1 MCGKYKVVLLFLV
14 TALLGAQPAQNQDKP
29 DFVQEARA
37 HLETR
42 PDYAFE
48 LAKRA
53 QEYGRLN
60 NEPHLQAEGNLL
72 LGRLFSDQS
81 AFNHALVHLLN
92 CLELLETIDAPGLQ
106 AEAYNELG
114 KLYHFLRRDEKVL
127 STHRRAAR
135 LYQML
140 EDTAGLA
147 ETYGYIGHYYE
158 KQENYDSASAF
169 QQRALAILPP
179 NRYPALS
186 SKIFSHIGSIYEDLQ
201 DYPVAEDY
209 FLRGLALNDSSQH
222 PSQRMTLLNNLG
234 DVTFQQGRYQEAE
247 AWMHRTLALAQLK
260 SDNYQL
266 RSVLRDLSQVYAA
279 QGQYDRAYALLDSS
293 VTYFKKI
300 YSEDGLKQVANLEAF
315 FETEKKEREI
325 RLLEQDHKIN
335 RLIISLVLAGM
346 ISSIAIGGLLVHRQR
361 SQMRQKQVLFA
372 AQEKLMKAQLE
383 NKSRSLTNYSLHLIE
398 KNQFLQ
404 QLQQQLKTLSR
415 PEATPPKKKLH
426 SLSRDID
433 TNLSQEKGWENFRQ
447 TFEVAHP
454 DFFRQLSRQNPR
466 LTHADLKLAALMKMH
481 LESKEIAGI
490 LGISTDSL
498 RVARYRL
505 RKKLALDKKT
515 QLAAFLH
522 SL

>member
-1 MCGKYKVVLLFLV
+1 MRGRYKLVWLFLTV
-14 TALLGAQPAQNQDKP
+14 TLLGAQPAQNPNKQSLA
-29 DFVQEARA
+29 QEARA

-48 LAKRA
+48 LAKKA

-60 NEPHLQAEGNLL
+60 SLPHLQAEGNLL
-72 LGRLFSDQS
+72 LGKLFSNQS
-81 AFNHALVHLLN
+81 AYNQALAHLLN
-92 CLELLETIDAPGLQ
+92 CLELLETLDHPSLQ

-114 KLYHFLRRDEKVL
+114 KLYHFLRRHEKVL
-127 STHRRAAR
+127 PTHQQAVR

-158 KQENYDSASAF
+158 KQGNYDSAAAL
-169 QQRALAILPP
+169 QQRALAILPT
-179 NRYPALS
+179 NDYPALAA
-186 SKIFSHIGSIYEDLQ
+186 KIFSHVGSIYEDLQ
-201 DYPVAEDY
+201 DYPAAEDY
-209 FLRGLALNDSSQH
+209 FLQSLALNDSVQH
-222 PSQRMTLLNNLG
+222 PGQRIALLNNLG
-234 DVTFQQGRYQEAE
+234 DVTFQQKRYLEAE
-247 AWMHRTLALAQLK
+247 GWLLRALTLAQIKL
-260 SDNYQL
+260 DNYQI
-266 RSVLRDLSQVYAA
+266 RSALRDLGQLYAA
-279 QGQYDRAYALLDSS
+279 QGQYDRAYTFLDSS

-300 YSEDGLKQVANLEAF
+300 YSEDGLKQAANLEAF
-315 FETEKKEREI
+315 FEAEKKEREI
-325 RLLEQDHKIN
+325 RLLEKDRKIN
-335 RLIISLVLAGM
+335 RLIISLILAGM
-346 ISSIAIGGLLVHRQR
+346 ISSIVIGGLLVHRQR

-372 AQEKLMKAQLE
+372 AQEKYMKAQLE
-383 NKSRSLTNYSLHLIE
+383 NKSRSLNNYSLHLIE

-404 QLQQQLKTLSR
+404 QLQAQLITLSR
-415 PEATPPKKKLH
+415 PEATPPKRKLH
-426 SLSRDID
+426 SLSQDID
-433 TNLSQEKGWENFRQ
+433 TNLSPEKGWENFRQ
-447 TFEVAHP
+447 TFEAAYP
-454 DFFRQLSRQNPR
+454 DFFRLLSQQNAR

-481 LESKEIAGI
+481 FESKEIAGI